1 MVTKHASA
9 IVCSRWVPA
18 IIWFLAAGR
27 LTAVIEVF
35 SYYFVSYGLQQYSF
49 GPHVLHFRHK
59 LCSACM
65 HRLSHEKFY
74 QIVNF
79 LHIHNKVTYFVD
91 MLLLADAEHQKSAN
105 CLTLMSRI
113 FPENYLNL
121 LAKSQISSFTQI
133 PNLSS

>member
-1 MVTKHASA
+1 
-9 IVCSRWVPA
+9 
-18 IIWFLAAGR
+18 
-27 LTAVIEVF
+27 
-35 SYYFVSYGLQQYSF
+35 
-49 GPHVLHFRHK
+49 
-59 LCSACM
+59 M

-105 CLTLMSRI
+105 CLTLRSRI

-121 LAKSQISSFTQI
+121 LAKSPVLLKSQIFQVRSRSFRE
-133 PNLSS
+133 N